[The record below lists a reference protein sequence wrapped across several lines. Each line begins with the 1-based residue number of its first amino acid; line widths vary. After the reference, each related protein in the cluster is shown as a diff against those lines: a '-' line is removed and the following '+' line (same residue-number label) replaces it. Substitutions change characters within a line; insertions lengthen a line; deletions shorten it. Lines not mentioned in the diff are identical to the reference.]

1 MTLRDSKFC
10 TICIYCGSSDRVH
23 PAYLAAAADMGR
35 ALVEA
40 GLVLVYGAGSTGL
53 MGAVANGVL
62 AAGGEAIGVAP
73 RNLFSPNLLHSG
85 LTRLELVETIH
96 QRKARMS
103 ELADAFIALPGGFG
117 TLEELFETLTWSQI
131 GLHAKPI
138 GLLNTRGYFD
148 PLLELVKHALSEGFI
163 YDEHRTLLP
172 SAMEPRQLLEILRQ
186 YQSPPNLERWM
197 NRDLE
202 TGGGE

>member
-1 MTLRDSKFC
+1 MTPSDSPFH
-10 TICIYCGSSDRVH
+10 TVCIYCGSADRVH
-23 PAYLAAAADMGR
+23 PAFLAAAAEMGR

-40 GLVLVYGAGSTGL
+40 GLALVYGAGSTGL

-73 RNLFSPNLLHSG
+73 RNLFSPNLIHSG
-85 LTRLELVETIH
+85 LTRLELVDTIH

-138 GLLNTRGYFD
+138 GLLNTRHYFD
-148 PLLELVKHALSEGFI
+148 PLLELVQHALSEGFI
-163 YDEHRTLLP
+163 YDEHRTLLQ
-172 SAMEPRQLLEILRQ
+172 SDEDPRRLLELLR
-186 YQSPPNLERWM
+186 SFEVPANLDRWM
-197 NRDLE
+197 NRDPGSSE
-202 TGGGE
+202 GA